1 LPARFFDRSE
11 HVRSLVQLDVQ
22 RRAARPDRDA
32 AAQPEMTNA
41 DLITGCRV
49 FFDDW
54 FGLLRVLVVGTL
66 AYIGLVAFLRVSG
79 KRTLSK
85 MNAFDFVVTVA
96 MGSTLATAMLS
107 KGVVL
112 LEALLAFALLIGL
125 QWLVAWVAVRS
136 DRFKSLIK
144 SQPTLLFHDRQLLH
158 DALNRERVVEGEVLA
173 AARSAGR
180 DDLDGVAAVV
190 LETDGTLSVVS
201 RSPGEPSSLGPT
213 AAHPA

>member
-1 LPARFFDRSE
+1 
-11 HVRSLVQLDVQ
+11 
-22 RRAARPDRDA
+22 
-32 AAQPEMTNA
+32 MTKA
-41 DLITGCRV
+41 ELIAGCSV
-49 FFDDW
+49 FFEDW
-54 FGLLRVLVVGTL
+54 FGLLRVFVVGTL
-66 AYIGLVAFLRVSG
+66 AYIGLVTFLRVSG

-125 QWLVAWVAVRS
+125 QWLVAWAAVRS
-136 DRFKSLIK
+136 DRFTSLIK
-144 SQPTLLFHDRQLLH
+144 SQPTLLFHDRHLLD
-158 DALNRERVVEGEVLA
+158 DALKRERVVEGEVLA

-190 LETDGTLSVVS
+190 LETDGTLSVVN
-201 RSPGEPSSLGPT
+201 RSPGEPTSLGPT
-213 AAHPA
+213 SATPA